1 MLYKGAFLKGSAQ
14 EGWVKAERER
24 YQTMFREL
32 VKYMAELLRT
42 KKAYIQLEKLGR
54 HVSKAAPYEE
64 GELLV
69 LEALTGMGR
78 TEQVEILYG
87 ETMEKYR
94 QVYMEEELV
103 KLKDFRRK
111 IQEQLDHPYDILDNI
126 QENMTERLEKVQEP
140 YQCNWMVFRE
150 IYHMVARMIER
161 SGQQVQLMLCTLT
174 DMEKHPIRS
183 DECAEVLSRYIW
195 ESICRSIRA
204 GDVVTRYGK
213 GQYLVLLINTKP
225 EDCQEIQKRIDA
237 QFRKKDTVYEIRYNV
252 KSVRSLNNAKDDQ
265 NLS

>member
-1 MLYKGAFLKGSAQ
+1 M
-14 EGWVKAERER
+14 
-24 YQTMFREL
+24 
-32 VKYMAELLRT
+32 
-42 KKAYIQLEKLGR
+42 I
-54 HVSKAAPYEE
+54 
-64 GELLV
+64 
-69 LEALTGMGR
+69 EALTGMGR
-78 TEQVEILYG
+78 TEQVESLYV
-87 ETMEKYR
+87 ETVEKYR
-94 QVYMEEELV
+94 QVYMEEELC

-111 IQEQLDHPYDILDNI
+111 IEEQLDHPYDILDNI
-126 QENMTERLEKVQEP
+126 QENMTEQLEKVQEP

-174 DMEKHPIRS
+174 DMEEHPIRS

-237 QFRKKDTVYEIRYNV
+237 QFRKKNTVYEIRYSV

-265 NLS
+265 GLS